1 MSVKTTFI
9 LLAVIGCATL
19 ILGIALHIIGT
30 RQSDAGSSKKSIGNT
45 CLFTTGLCII
55 IAAIL
60 VILTTA
66 ALRHGLYDYELTVPQ
81 LITGLRYSPEEDTL
95 PEDLSDSLIIYY
107 RFTCDDCE
115 EIYDDLRQSF
125 LGYNNVYWISTRSEQ
140 GKALRKLYPVEQV
153 PTGIYIDNENIPHR
167 YLLMTRTDEATVLD
181 TEVVDRLKDLM
192 AQNTQ

>member
-1 MSVKTTFI
+1 MSVKNTFI
-9 LLAVIGCATL
+9 ILAVIGCITL
-19 ILGIALHIIGT
+19 ILGIVLHIIGT
-30 RQSDAGSSKKSIGNT
+30 KQGETGSAKKSVGNT

-55 IAAIL
+55 MAAIL

-115 EIYDDLRQSF
+115 DIYDDLRQSF
-125 LGYNNVYWISTRSEQ
+125 LGYENVYWISTRSPQ
-140 GKALRKLYPVEQV
+140 GEALREIYPVEQV
-153 PTGIYIDNENIPHR
+153 PTGIYIDDEGIPHR
-167 YLLMTRTDEATVLD
+167 YLLMTRTEEGTFLD
-181 TEVVDRLKDLM
+181 TEVVDRFKELM
-192 AQNTQ
+192 AQ